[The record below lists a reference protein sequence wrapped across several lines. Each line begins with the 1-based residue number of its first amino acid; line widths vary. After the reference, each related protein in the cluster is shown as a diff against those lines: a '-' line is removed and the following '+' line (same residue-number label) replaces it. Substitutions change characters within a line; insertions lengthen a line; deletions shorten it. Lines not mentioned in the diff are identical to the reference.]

1 MGGCSSTKTTTGA
14 RISVPRSLRSG
25 PVADDDAAGKK
36 GVYEHK
42 LSIRSFDKRDA
53 HAAYER

>member
-1 MGGCSSTKTTTGA
+1 M
-14 RISVPRSLRSG
+14 
-25 PVADDDAAGKK
+25 ADDDAAGKK
-36 GVYEHK
+36 GVYEHE